1 MKQIIEINF
10 KESDNYT
17 EIKSVIDTLQN
28 NLNTEN
34 VDNWFI
40 LPKLEFNDCI
50 FEGEHICTVYPTGL
64 TVGVK
69 LMDNSETT
77 IISEDLPYV
86 SRITDIDDDDFIKIF
101 NNILFE
107 RFNEYTSN
115 IMEYKHYLEAYISK
129 KCYINDLVMFN
140 ISRYSQYENEY
151 PYKTIL
157 DNFDK
162 SAHAVAEYKV
172 LENDLLKNHKH
183 YRKNYIKE
191 QEYSLNSLKE

>member
-1 MKQIIEINF
+1 MKQIIEIKF
-10 KESDNYT
+10 KESDNCT
-17 EIKSVIDTLQN
+17 AIKSVIDTLQN
-28 NLNTEN
+28 NLYTEN

-101 NNILFE
+101 NKILFE

-115 IMEYKHYLEAYISK
+115 IMEYKHYREAYISK
-129 KCYINDLVMFN
+129 KCYINDLVMSN
-140 ISRYSQYENEY
+140 ISYTNEY

-162 SAHAVAEYKV
+162 SAHAVAEYKA

-183 YRKNYIKE
+183 YRKKLYKGTRI
-191 QEYSLNSLKE
+191 